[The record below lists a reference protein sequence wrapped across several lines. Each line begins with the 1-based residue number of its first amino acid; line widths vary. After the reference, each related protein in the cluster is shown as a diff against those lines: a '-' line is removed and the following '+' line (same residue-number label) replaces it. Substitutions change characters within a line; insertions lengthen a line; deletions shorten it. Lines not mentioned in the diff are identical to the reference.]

1 MQIPK
6 NLKFCNNLLVVML
19 FLFSPTKSDLT
30 ILMKSGDGG
39 GGIRMRMLVVIEQ
52 QCFSC
57 DRSGGQG
64 HICHADTK
72 QWQGESDGPTLL

>member
-1 MQIPK
+1 
-6 NLKFCNNLLVVML
+6 
-19 FLFSPTKSDLT
+19 
-30 ILMKSGDGG
+30 MKSGDGG

-64 HICHADTK
+64 HICRADTK